1 MGRPGYEARS
11 CNYNYTHACIG
22 LYMHD
27 CVCSRIVY
35 TSHARKCYSLDFM
48 LPISVLSL
56 LVFVHD
62 DNGHNKEA
70 NVSQED
76 QYHWSND
83 GPDE

>member
-1 MGRPGYEARS
+1 MER
-11 CNYNYTHACIG
+11 
-22 LYMHD
+22 
-27 CVCSRIVY
+27 
-35 TSHARKCYSLDFM
+35 YSLDFM

-56 LVFVHD
+56 LMSVHD